1 MNRIGIAA
9 KIVAISKKGNM
20 MTRLAIAANAYI
32 IFSTIE
38 KNKLLFSEF
47 MLLTSFDTSYSFS
60 LLYHNQK

>member
-32 IFSTIE
+32 IFSTTE
-38 KNKLLFSEF
+38 KNKLLFWGF
-47 MLLTSFDTSYSFS
+47 MISTLFPASYPSP
-60 LLYHNQK
+60 